1 MFVTQETLM
10 IIEPQLQAVFQAVFG
25 PEVPPL
31 TAQDS
36 PATIERWDSLNHV
49 VLMLALESEFGVQFD
64 SNEIANLISV
74 DAIQR
79 RLSRR

>member
-1 MFVTQETLM
+1 MTIPMT
-10 IIEPQLQAVFQAVFG
+10 IEPQLQAVFQAVFG
-25 PEVPPL
+25 PDVSAL

-64 SNEIANLISV
+64 ANEIANLVSV